1 MVALTDNLGGLLRD
15 TIVRC
20 WDLPAFSE
28 YQGSTISYGDVAR
41 EVEKIHTLFR
51 LAGVQPGERVAL
63 ADRNSPHWAV
73 AYIATLT
80 YGAVIVPVLHE
91 FKTHMMHHI
100 VTHSDARILFV
111 SPSVWEELNEAEM
124 PQLQAVVSLATWDVL
139 FDRYEGEV
147 DLARGTIERAYAES
161 HPEGISPARLDY
173 HPGTGEE
180 LAEINYTSGTSGF
193 SKGVMQPYRALLS
206 NMQFA
211 EGAIDLQP
219 GDNVISILPMAH
231 AYGQAFEFLSPF
243 LRGCHIHFLTRM
255 PSPKVIMGAFREI
268 KPRIILMVPLIVEK
282 IYKQQV
288 LKVLSRP
295 RIRFMLRLPI
305 IDRVI
310 QKRFHDA
317 LTETFGGNFIEI
329 IVGGAALNHE
339 VELFLKKI
347 GFRYTVGYGM
357 TECAPIITYASWDSN
372 RLYSTGRIVPNMEL
386 RIAEPD
392 AEGVGEI
399 QVRGAN
405 LMQGYYKRPDLTA
418 EVFTPDGWLRTGD
431 LGTVDDEG
439 FVYIRGRR
447 KNMILGPSGQN
458 IYPEEIEGL
467 LNTMSYVQESL
478 VVERDGRLVALIVPD
493 FAAADAE
500 GLSPHTIE
508 AIMEDH
514 RKELN
519 QELPAFSQLQE
530 CVLYPEEFEKTPKK
544 SIKRFLYE
552 ITREE

>member
-1 MVALTDNLGGLLRD
+1 MVALTDNLGGLLRA
-15 TIVRC
+15 TIASN

-28 YQGSTISYGDVAR
+28 YQGSTIRYGDVAR
-41 EVEKIHTLFR
+41 KVEKIHTVFR
-51 LAGVQPGERVAL
+51 LAGVQKGDRVAL
-63 ADRNSPHWAV
+63 AGKNSPNWAV

-100 VTHSDARILFV
+100 VTHSDARVLFV
-111 SPSVWEELNEAEM
+111 SPTIWENLNEGEM
-124 PQLQAVVSLATWDVL
+124 PHLLAVVSLDTWEIL

-147 DLARGTIERAYAES
+147 DVVRATIDNAYSEKY
-161 HPEGISPARLDY
+161 PEGISPEHLNY
-173 HPGTGEE
+173 HPGTGDE

-193 SKGVMQPYRALLS
+193 SKGVMQPYCALLS

-211 EGAIDLQP
+211 EGAIPLQP

-255 PSPKVIMGAFREI
+255 PTPKIIMRAFREI

-295 RIRFMLRLPI
+295 RVRLLLKLPI

-310 QKRFHDA
+310 QKRFHDV

-329 IVGGAALNHE
+329 IIGGAALNQE

-357 TECAPIITYASWDSN
+357 TECAPIITYASWDTN
-372 RLYSTGRIVPNMEL
+372 RPYSTGQIVPNMEL
-386 RIAEPD
+386 RIAEPNP
-392 AEGVGEI
+392 EGVGEI

-405 LMQGYYKRPDLTA
+405 VTQGYYKKPDLTA
-418 EVFTPDGWLRTGD
+418 QMFTDDGWLRTGD
-431 LGTVDDEG
+431 LGLLDDEG
-439 FVYIRGRR
+439 FLYIKGRR

-478 VVERDGRLVALIVPD
+478 VVERKGRLVALIVPD
-493 FAAADAE
+493 FPAADAE
-500 GLSPHTIE
+500 GLSPRTIE

-514 RKELN
+514 RRELN
-519 QELPAFSQLQE
+519 HELPAFCQLQE
-530 CVLYPEEFEKTPKK
+530 CILYPEEFEKTPKK
-544 SIKRFLYE
+544 SIKRFLYDIATE
-552 ITREE
+552 D